1 MPFCASLLLSD
12 CDRREEGGKGARLL
26 DHPPTRRKKKGI
38 LSMERGWRRNL
49 TLFAMLAWVEIP
61 WDRAVTAAMVS
72 FLWSSSHKKHLLHV
86 LRWVRLSKIGVEEA
100 LSRSYRRSGRERDR
114 PCSRFLFKVF
124 QKRASV
130 SLSSQSQGPVL
141 VWYLEVTAPRR
152 DLVELGGLLV
162 ASPSN
167 AGNGLPTL
175 PLLSLSLSL
184 CFWATAPQQPELGLR
199 LFPCCARGRA
209 ALFRCQGRGRGWGP
223 GIEQGTHSERIS
235 NCIRKVEEL
244 TTGEIDNNKA
254 SRQDTYCCCCCG
266 VFRQSV
272 EKAVWRTSEIYRN
285 HCILGGCGA
294 FSWKAPH
301 S

>member
-1 MPFCASLLLSD
+1 M
-12 CDRREEGGKGARLL
+12 L

-199 LFPCCARGRA
+199 LFPCCARGA
-209 ALFRCQGRGRGWGP
+209 ALFRCQGRGRGVGSWNRTRPP
-223 GIEQGTHSERIS
+223 GERRTKNSE
-235 NCIRKVEEL
+235 
-244 TTGEIDNNKA
+244 
-254 SRQDTYCCCCCG
+254 DTYCCCCCCCG

-272 EKAVWRTSEIYRN
+272 ESASDEDLTRPVL
-285 HCILGGCGA
+285 H
-294 FSWKAPH
+294 
-301 S
+301 

>member
-1 MPFCASLLLSD
+1 
-12 CDRREEGGKGARLL
+12 
-26 DHPPTRRKKKGI
+26 
-38 LSMERGWRRNL
+38 MERGWRQNL

-100 LSRSYRRSGRERDR
+100 LSRSYRRSRRERDR

-162 ASPSN
+162 ASPNN

-175 PLLSLSLSL
+175 PSLSLSL
-184 CFWATAPQQPELGLR
+184 GDCTTATRARPAPLSLLR
-199 LFPCCARGRA
+199 KSKTQRA

-223 GIEQGTHSERIS
+223 GIERTHREFLREYP
-235 NCIRKVEEL
+235 NCIRKVEV
-244 TTGEIDNNKA
+244 TTGK
-254 SRQDTYCCCCCG
+254 
-266 VFRQSV
+266 
-272 EKAVWRTSEIYRN
+272 
-285 HCILGGCGA
+285 
-294 FSWKAPH
+294 
-301 S
+301 

>member
-1 MPFCASLLLSD
+1 
-12 CDRREEGGKGARLL
+12 
-26 DHPPTRRKKKGI
+26 
-38 LSMERGWRRNL
+38 MERGWRRNL

-100 LSRSYRRSGRERDR
+100 LSRSYRRSRRERDR

-162 ASPSN
+162 ASPNN

-175 PLLSLSLSL
+175 PLLSLSLSR
-184 CFWATAPQQPELGLR
+184 WATAPQQPELGLR
-199 LFPCCARGRA
+199 LFPCCATGKSQRA
-209 ALFRCQGRGRGWGP
+209 VSLPRSGSGERSWHRTRKQNKQR
-223 GIEQGTHSERIS
+223 IQISKLKLHS
-235 NCIRKVEEL
+235 
-244 TTGEIDNNKA
+244 
-254 SRQDTYCCCCCG
+254 
-266 VFRQSV
+266 
-272 EKAVWRTSEIYRN
+272 
-285 HCILGGCGA
+285 
-294 FSWKAPH
+294 
-301 S
+301 

>member
-1 MPFCASLLLSD
+1 
-12 CDRREEGGKGARLL
+12 
-26 DHPPTRRKKKGI
+26 
-38 LSMERGWRRNL
+38 MERGWRRNL
-49 TLFAMLAWVEIP
+49 TLFAILAWVEIP

-141 VWYLEVTAPRR
+141 VWYLEVTAPRL

-175 PLLSLSLSL
+175 PFSLFLSRCASGRLHHSNPSLACASFL
-184 CFWATAPQQPELGLR
+184 AAQGEEQ
-199 LFPCCARGRA
+199 LFFA
-209 ALFRCQGRGRGWGP
+209 A
-223 GIEQGTHSERIS
+223 
-235 NCIRKVEEL
+235 KV
-244 TTGEIDNNKA
+244 
-254 SRQDTYCCCCCG
+254 G
-266 VFRQSV
+266 V
-272 EKAVWRTSEIYRN
+272 
-285 HCILGGCGA
+285 GGGVLA
-294 FSWKAPH
+294 
-301 S
+301 